1 MTGSVENLSASL
13 ALLASIEPAARRRL
27 AQELGDLGEQ
37 VLAAQMAAAPVKT
50 GRLRDALT
58 VAQAISGLRVRV
70 GYPDLKKGRDPRFYA
85 IMQEY
90 GVKAG
95 EKTVTRLNKR
105 KGRTV
110 QKGRTKVFPRTTY
123 TLHWRARAAHPFVH
137 QESRFDQLLIAVQD
151 RFWAEALNDVGA

>member
-1 MTGSVENLSASL
+1 MTQTVENLSATLSF
-13 ALLASIEPAARRRL
+13 LASVEPAARRRL

-37 VLAAQMAAAPVKT
+37 ALAVQMAAAPVRT

-70 GYPDLKKGRDPRFYA
+70 GYPDLKSGRDPRFYA
-85 IMQEY
+85 IMQEG

-110 QKGRTKVFPRTTY
+110 QKGRVKVYPRSTY
-123 TLHWRARAAHPFVH
+123 IMHWRAREGRHFVH

-151 RFWAEALNDVGA
+151 RFWAETLNDVGA

>member
-1 MTGSVENLSASL
+1 MSESIENLSATLSF
-13 ALLASIEPAARRRL
+13 LASIEPAARKKL
-27 AQELGDLGEQ
+27 AEELGDLGVQ
-37 VLAAQMAAAPVKT
+37 ALAVQMAAAPVKT

-70 GYPDLKKGRDPRFYA
+70 GYPDLKAGRDPRFYA

-95 EKTVTRLNKR
+95 EKQVTRLNKR

-110 QKGRTKVFPRTTY
+110 QKGRTKVYPRSTY
-123 TLHWRARAAHPFVH
+123 IMRWRARAAHPFVH
-137 QESRFDQLLIAVQD
+137 QESRFDQLLIDVQE
-151 RFWAEALNDVGA
+151 RFWAEALHDVGA